1 MTRIPGIFGSGQA
14 PALARFARAY
24 LHEDFMVEYGSAA
37 GAAAAFRADASADER
52 QALARDFARL
62 ATEAATWTL
71 DDLKA
76 FARDELR
83 CAWQPSSMDDLAVL
97 VSAAVSDR

>member
-1 MTRIPGIFGSGQA
+1 
-14 PALARFARAY
+14 
-24 LHEDFMVEYGSAA
+24 
-37 GAAAAFRADASADER
+37 
-52 QALARDFARL
+52 L

-83 CAWQPSSMDDLAVL
+83 CAWQPSSIDELAVL